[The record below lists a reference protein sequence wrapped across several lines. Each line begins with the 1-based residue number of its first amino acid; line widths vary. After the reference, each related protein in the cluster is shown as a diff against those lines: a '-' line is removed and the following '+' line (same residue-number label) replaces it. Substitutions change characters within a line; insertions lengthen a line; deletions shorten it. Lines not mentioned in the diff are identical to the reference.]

1 MFIAY
6 NPKDYLGGSQTQNTI
21 IVPRDMTIISP
32 LKIIRVVSIFTQVCC
47 NISDDILAQD
57 IHSMHC
63 LSRYEIEKIH
73 KYKYNSLSGLY
84 CKKRKST
91 NTTVLSHLYCK
102 KEKYKYNIAEASTLS
117 VTKVESLILPFA
129 SKGNESMAMHW
140 H

>member
-21 IVPRDMTIISP
+21 IVPRDMTIILS

-63 LSRYEIEKIH
+63 LSRYEIAKIH
-73 KYKYNSLSGLY
+73 MYNSLSRLYCKKIKYKYNSAEPPILQ
-84 CKKRKST
+84 KRK
-91 NTTVLSHLYCK
+91 
-102 KEKYKYNIAEASTLS
+102 IQ
-117 VTKVESLILPFA
+117 IQ
-129 SKGNESMAMHW
+129 
-140 H
+140 

>member
-21 IVPRDMTIISP
+21 IVPRDMTIILS

-63 LSRYEIEKIH
+63 LSRYEIAKIH
-73 KYKYNSLSGLY
+73 KYKYNS
-84 CKKRKST
+84 
-91 NTTVLSHLYCK
+91 
-102 KEKYKYNIAEASTLS
+102 AEASTLS

-129 SKGNESMAMHW
+129 SKGNESLALHW

>member
-21 IVPRDMTIISP
+21 IVPRDMTIILS

-63 LSRYEIEKIH
+63 LSRYEIAKIH
-73 KYKYNSLSGLY
+73 KYKYNSVEPP
-84 CKKRKST
+84 
-91 NTTVLSHLYCK
+91 VL
-102 KEKYKYNIAEASTLS
+102 
-117 VTKVESLILPFA
+117 
-129 SKGNESMAMHW
+129 
-140 H
+140 